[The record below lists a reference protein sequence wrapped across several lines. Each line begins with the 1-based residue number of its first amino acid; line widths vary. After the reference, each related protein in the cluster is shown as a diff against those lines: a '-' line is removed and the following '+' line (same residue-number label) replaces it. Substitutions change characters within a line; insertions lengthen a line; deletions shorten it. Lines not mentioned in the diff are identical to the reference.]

1 MPITP
6 FPQARGLRLG
16 LQTNTFNNINQ
27 ATTEADRDAYFSAN
41 PAKLASYNG
50 DSNLMI
56 RLVYLDGAAEIT
68 RYQVRINNAWVDYT
82 PVVTGLPGEVASLAA
97 VKIGEVPYKLPD
109 GTFGSS
115 GMKVLSGTTVLAP
128 PGFSVE
134 SGSVTFGEALTVSEV
149 SGYLGLT
156 NHVNGNL
163 YTLIDFNTPDT
174 AASQEP
180 HIFFLTSGKTEFV
193 AQGTDTTNLPNN
205 PLVFNY
211 TIQNTARSHALKFRT
226 YAAMSNVRARISLVS
241 TGLTLKYIPD
251 RQTWE
256 EGVGGLNWAL
266 GDNTFEF
273 GDTPLNLEAGMQVKF
288 EIYATSVSL
297 KGNALGVPYFSAMI
311 QPGNFVSVITGN
323 TYTASDVK
331 TKLESLSSPNK
342 LSKTAIQDGVTSVN
356 SAFGD
361 VVITKSSIGL
371 GNVDNTSDANKP
383 VSTAQASAISTSMS
397 NHLADSDPHPQYT
410 TTAEASAAA
419 PVQSV
424 NSKTGSVTLST
435 SDVLEGA
442 NLYYNDGRVTNYLS
456 VNGYTVKSVGSTG
469 AGVSLYKGNTSGAVA
484 IKSVVA
490 TAPYTV
496 TSGTDIITIG
506 GPALSTGTYSPT
518 LQNISNITT
527 SSATQC
533 RWVRVDDMVTVNGS
547 VTLTPTQN
555 NQSTKLGISLPVAS
569 NIGAIQDVAGTAQT
583 TALQGQGAAIYGD
596 AANDRA
602 ILEFLSNG
610 SVVRTLYF
618 TFIYQII

>member
-27 ATTEADRDAYFSAN
+27 ATTEADRDSYFSAN
-41 PAKLASYNG
+41 PAKLASYDG

-56 RLVYLDGAAEIT
+56 RLVYLDGATEIT

-97 VKIGEVPYKLPD
+97 VQIGEIPYKLPD

-115 GMKVLSGTTVLAP
+115 GMRVLDGGVVLSP

-134 SGSVTFGEALTVSEV
+134 SGSVTFGEALTLSEV

-163 YTLIDFNTPDT
+163 YTLIDFNTPAD
-174 AASQEP
+174 AVSQEP
-180 HIFFLTSGKTEFV
+180 HIFFLSSGQFEFV
-193 AQGTDTTNLPNN
+193 AQSVDTTNLPDN

-211 TIQNTARSHALKFRT
+211 TIQNTARSHALKLRT
-226 YAAMSNVRARISLVS
+226 YAAMSNVRMRISLLS
-241 TGLTLKYIPD
+241 TGLTLKYLPN
-251 RQTWE
+251 RQAWE
-256 EGVGGLNWAL
+256 EGTAGMEWSL
-266 GDNTFEF
+266 GDNTVPF
-273 GDTPLNLEAGMQVKF
+273 GDTPLNLETGMQVKI
-288 EIYATSVSL
+288 EIYATTVSL
-297 KGNALGVPYFSAMI
+297 KGNSLGIPYFSAMI

-331 TKLESLSSPNK
+331 EKLESLSSPNK

-371 GNVDNTSDANKP
+371 GNVDNTSDTNKP
-383 VSTAQASAISTSMS
+383 VSTAQASAIFTSMS

-410 TTAEASAAA
+410 TTLEASAAA

-424 NSKTGSVTLST
+424 NSKTGNVTLTT
-435 SDVLEGA
+435 SNVLEGT
-442 NLYYNDGRVTNYLS
+442 NLYYNDGRVTNYLLD
-456 VNGYTVKSVGSTG
+456 NGYTVKSVGSTG

-496 TSGTDIITIG
+496 TSGADTITIG
-506 GPALSTGTYSPT
+506 GPVISTGIYSPT
-518 LQNISNITT
+518 LQNIFNITT

-533 RWVRVDDMVTVNGS
+533 KWMRVSDMVTVSGS
-547 VTLTPTQN
+547 ITITPTQN

-569 NIGAIQDVAGTAQT
+569 NIGAVQDVAGTAQT

-610 SVVRTLYF
+610 STLRTLYF
-618 TFIYQII
+618 TFMYQII